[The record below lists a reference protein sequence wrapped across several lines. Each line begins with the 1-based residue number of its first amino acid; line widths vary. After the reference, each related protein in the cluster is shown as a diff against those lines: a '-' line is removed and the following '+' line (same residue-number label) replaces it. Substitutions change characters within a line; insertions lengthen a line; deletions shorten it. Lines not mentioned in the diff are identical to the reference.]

1 MKHLKRFNED
11 KEKVEKEE
19 LTPSERLKKYQ
30 KLREKRMKEQ
40 EEGKKKTRIN
50 PVVVWP

>member
-11 KEKVEKEE
+11 KEEVIEKE
-19 LTPSERLKKYQ
+19 LTPSERIKKYQ
-30 KLREKRMKEQ
+30 KLRKEREKESKKETDK
-40 EEGKKKTRIN
+40 GVK